1 MGSQRVGHDW
11 ATNIFTF
18 FSEDINSTFL
28 IEEMLNLDEIIYA
41 KYLALCLGYGSIQDL
56 REKGNRRE
64 RKAEREIRES
74 SKPITSRV
82 FIFIFFVFWDNF
94 NFKKIVCV
102 SVCCSDV
109 SDSMRPHGLEPAG
122 LLSA

>member
-1 MGSQRVGHDW
+1 MGLQRVRHDC

-28 IEEMLNLDEIIYA
+28 IEEMLNLNEIIYA

-56 REKGNRRE
+56 REKGNRGE
-64 RKAEREIRES
+64 RKAERERRES

-82 FIFIFFVFWDNF
+82 FIFIFLYSEIILILE
-94 NFKKIVCV
+94 KMCVCV
-102 SVCCSDV
+102 CVCGSVV
-109 SDSMRPHGLEPAG
+109 SNSMRHHGL
-122 LLSA
+122 

>member
-1 MGSQRVGHDW
+1 MGLQRVRHDC

-28 IEEMLNLDEIIYA
+28 IEEMLNLNEIIYA

-56 REKGNRRE
+56 REKGNRGE
-64 RKAEREIRES
+64 RKAERERRES

-82 FIFIFFVFWDNF
+82 FIFIFLYSEIILILE
-94 NFKKIVCV
+94 KMCVCV
-102 SVCCSDV
+102 CVCV
-109 SDSMRPHGLEPAG
+109 W
-122 LLSA
+122 LSCV